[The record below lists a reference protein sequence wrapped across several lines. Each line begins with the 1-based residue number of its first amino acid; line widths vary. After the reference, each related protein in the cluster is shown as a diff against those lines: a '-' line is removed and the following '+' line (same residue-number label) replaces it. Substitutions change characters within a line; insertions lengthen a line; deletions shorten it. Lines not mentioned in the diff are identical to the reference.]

1 VSNKILFSNLN
12 TQNKKGDMAMNEK
25 EMDML
30 SRELDLSDLDFEFV
44 EDKDLEEVAGGIKL
58 GSIYIETTK

>member
-1 VSNKILFSNLN
+1 
-12 TQNKKGDMAMNEK
+12 MAMNEK